1 MNTTA
6 NEVLEILKEN
16 DIKFIRLGF
25 CDLLGNQKIYQL
37 LQMNYSPPLKAGFH
51 LMLMPLAAFVT

>member
-6 NEVLEILKEN
+6 REILEFVKEN

-25 CDLLGNQKIYQL
+25 CDLLGVFKNIAI
-37 LQMNYSPPLKAGFH
+37 MAVS
-51 LMLMPLAAFVT
+51 FVSL